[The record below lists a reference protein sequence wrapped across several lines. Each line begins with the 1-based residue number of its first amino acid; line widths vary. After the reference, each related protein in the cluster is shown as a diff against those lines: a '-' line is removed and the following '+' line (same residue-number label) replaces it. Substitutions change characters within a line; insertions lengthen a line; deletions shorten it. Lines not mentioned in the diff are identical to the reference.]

1 MTAPRR
7 RMGRRALCALGLA
20 AAFALGGTPASAER
34 WVPVGPPGGAVRA
47 LAADPRDPRR
57 IFLGTGEGVL
67 YRSDDG
73 GRRWNR
79 LEPGFPKRGASL
91 DEIVVDPAGA
101 VVVGY
106 WNLDGRG
113 GGVARSADGGTTFA
127 ALAELEGE
135 SVRALALAPSD
146 PRVIAAGTLS
156 GAFLSPDGGRTWKR
170 ITPKGHRDLRD
181 VESLA
186 FDPRDPRVL
195 YAGTRHLGWK
205 TLDGGG
211 GWTPIHRG
219 MIDDSH
225 VMTLTVDP
233 RDPATVYATA
243 CTGIYRS
250 PDGAMEWIKI
260 EGIPESSR
268 RTRAFHL
275 GDAGLLL
282 AGTTE
287 GLWISEDRGRTWRCA
302 TSRDV
307 VVNAVLMVEGTIVL
321 GTENRGVLRSSDRGR
336 TWVESN
342 AGFSE
347 RFVSQVV
354 FDRAGGRVLLAVTG
368 DAGHG
373 GVFSAP
379 SLAGPW
385 TMLGEGLA
393 GRQVLALEV
402 LGAAIVA
409 GTDAGLFARAA
420 GAQGWTRLP
429 LPPER
434 GGDDLRV
441 TALLAPAPGH
451 LVAVTSHGVLR
462 TEDGGRSWSPPALAP
477 PHEVTAFAASSH
489 DPDVMVAATR
499 LGFFRSSDRGRSWT
513 PVTPGLKGARP
524 HAIAFMPSDH
534 RVLLATTTRGL
545 YRSADQGATWHRV
558 NGGIPHSDLTGLAI
572 HPEGRVVYA
581 SEFSHGGV
589 FRSLDAGATWTR
601 VPIEGLAC
609 ERVWALG
616 FDPAAPDRLVA
627 AAAAGGL
634 HLLAPARLESDA
646 AAALPGK

>member
-1 MTAPRR
+1 ME
-7 RMGRRALCALGLA
+7 RRALCAIGLA
-20 AAFALGGTPASAER
+20 AAFALPGTPASAER
-34 WVPVGPPGGAVRA
+34 WVPVGPPGGAVRS

-73 GRRWNR
+73 GRRWHR
-79 LEPGFPKRGASL
+79 LEPGFPRRGASL
-91 DEIVVDPAGA
+91 DEIAVDPAGG
-101 VVVGY
+101 VLVGY

-113 GGVARSADGGTTFA
+113 GGVARSADGGVTFA
-127 ALAELEGE
+127 ALEDLGGE

-146 PRVIAAGTLS
+146 PQVIAAGTLG
-156 GAFLSPDGGRTWKR
+156 GAFLSRDGGRSWKR
-170 ITPKGHRDLRD
+170 ITPRGHRDLHD

-186 FDPRDPRVL
+186 FDPRDPRIL

-205 TLDGGG
+205 TLDAGGD
-211 GWTPIHRG
+211 WAPIHRG
-219 MIDDSH
+219 MLDDSH
-225 VMTLTVDP
+225 VMTLTVDR
-233 RDPATVYATA
+233 RDPAAVYATA

-250 PDGAMEWIKI
+250 GNGAREWTKI

-287 GLWISEDRGRTWRCA
+287 GLWISEDDGRTWRCA
-302 TSRDV
+302 TPRDV

-321 GTENRGVLRSSDRGR
+321 GTENRGVLRSPDRGR
-336 TWVESN
+336 SWVESN

-354 FDRAGGRVLLAVTG
+354 FDRAGGRVLLAVAG

-379 SLAGPW
+379 RLGAPW
-385 TMLGEGLA
+385 TRLSEGLA
-393 GRQVLALEV
+393 GRQVLAIEV

-409 GTDAGLFARAA
+409 GTDTGLFIRPPEAIA
-420 GAQGWTRLP
+420 WTRLP
-429 LPPER
+429 VPLER
-434 GGDDLRV
+434 GGEALRV
-441 TALLAPAPGH
+441 TGLIAPAPGH
-451 LVAVTSHGVLR
+451 LVAVTSKGVIR

-477 PHEVTAFAASSH
+477 PHEVTALAASSRN
-489 DPDVMVAATR
+489 PDVMVAATR
-499 LGFFRSSDRGRSWT
+499 LGFFRSADRGRSWA
-513 PVTPGLKGARP
+513 PVTPGLRGARP
-524 HAIAFMPSDH
+524 HAIAFMPSGD
-534 RVLLATTTRGL
+534 RILLATTTRGL
-545 YRSADQGATWHRV
+545 FRSEDQGATWHRV

-572 HPEGRVVYA
+572 HPDGRTVYA

-589 FRSLDAGATWTR
+589 FRSLDAGATWKR

-616 FDPAAPDRLVA
+616 LDPAAPERLVA

-634 HLLAPARLESDA
+634 HLLGPARDENGA
-646 AAALPGK
+646 AASLPGK